1 MSRYRSF
8 LLLGASD
15 GDVGFEE
22 RHEVMKSWR
31 SGFMRCRRRE
41 EPWGSH
47 HEEARAE
54 KWESS
59 LGETEVWGFELVV
72 EIERVEACDRRR
84 KERLRREVARKDMV
98 EKRRIGTSQQILFII
113 LVLVW

>member
-1 MSRYRSF
+1 M
-8 LLLGASD
+8 
-15 GDVGFEE
+15 GFEE
-22 RHEVMKSWR
+22 RQEVMKSWR

-59 LGETEVWGFELVV
+59 LGETEVWGVELELEVEV
-72 EIERVEACDRRR
+72 EIERVEGGMRRR
-84 KERLRREVARKDMV
+84 RERLRREVARTDMV
-98 EKRRIGTSQQILFII
+98 VKRWEGTLLQIIPIDEAGCHGFCYSCKP
-113 LVLVW
+113 